1 MYLTLTNTLHSS
13 FFTIALIC
21 GILLQAYLPGLC
33 VAPTIII
40 VLYLASIGI
49 YILHTYTQN
58 NYLTTRALMTLGIIC
73 MGGLVYQHQQT
84 NHATFHAYI
93 DTSPFDMI
101 GTVTNI
107 LPIRQGHIKQR
118 LTIQVDTIKK
128 TKPSMTNTLAKEEV
142 ILDKSENGSAKG
154 EVILGKSEDGSAKE
168 GVLADKQQKT
178 TIANIKK
185 SIHLHTSQIMDAQVG
200 DRIEVTNLICKPP
213 KKNSFD
219 TYMIKEKI
227 AATIFTQAPTWQL
240 IERPAFSPRRY
251 IHNATLNLTA
261 GLQKK
266 LSRGA
271 FSLFSSLFLGDTV
284 TCKKQLER
292 TKDQFRAWGIM
303 HYLARSGLHLIIF
316 IAVWQTLLCIL
327 PLPFLL
333 KQLIMLL
340 LSLIYFALSW
350 SSISFMRALY
360 TFILYKICILH
371 KRPSHLVYL
380 LSLVCF
386 FVLLDNPMQL
396 FFLDFQLSF
405 TLTFALAL
413 FNQISACKNN

>member
-1 MYLTLTNTLHSS
+1 MYLTLINTAHSS
-13 FFTIALIC
+13 FFTLALIC
-21 GILLQAYLPGLC
+21 GILLQTYLPSLC

-49 YILHTYTQN
+49 YILHAYLQN
-58 NYLTTRALMTLGIIC
+58 NYLTTRTIMTLVVMC
-73 MGGLVYQHQQT
+73 MGGFAYHHQQA
-84 NHATFHAYI
+84 NHGTFHAYVN
-93 DTSPFDMI
+93 TTPFDMI

-107 LPIRQGHIKQR
+107 LPIYQGHIKQR
-118 LTIQVDTIKK
+118 LTIQVDVIKK
-128 TKPSMTNTLAKEEV
+128 AE
-142 ILDKSENGSAKG
+142 
-154 EVILGKSEDGSAKE
+154 
-168 GVLADKQQKT
+168 LADNWQNT
-178 TIANIKK
+178 HK
-185 SIHLHTSQIMDAQVG
+185 SVHLHTAQIMDIQVG
-200 DRIEVTNLICKPP
+200 DHIEVTNLTCKPL

-219 TYMIKEKI
+219 TYLIKEKI
-227 AATIFTQAPTWQL
+227 AASIFTQTPTWKL
-240 IERPAFSPRRY
+240 IERPAFSLRRY
-251 IHNATLNLTA
+251 MHNTALNLTK

-284 TCKKQLER
+284 TCKKQLEH

-316 IAVWQTLLCIL
+316 IAVWQTLLCTI

-340 LSLIYFALSW
+340 LSIIYFTLSW

-386 FVLLDNPMQL
+386 FVLLNNPMQL

-405 TLTFALAL
+405 TLTFALAW
-413 FNQISACKNN
+413 FNQISSRKNS